1 MSQLHDKKVA
11 LMNEKAHLLWLESGQ
26 SGQDVF
32 SEMNKRR
39 LLQIERDLAD
49 VEQKIADEYRRR

>member
-1 MSQLHDKKVA
+1 
-11 LMNEKAHLLWLESGQ
+11 MNEKAHLLWLESGQ